1 MAISAAGIGS
11 GLDING
17 LVSQLMVAES
27 KPLDILKAQERQFDT
42 KLSAYG
48 SLKSAISTF
57 QTAMKDLAGSTGGF
71 SAQTVTATHSEILSS
86 TADGTAA
93 AGVFSIEITQL
104 ARQQK
109 LTSAGIADATV
120 PLGSGSLNIQV
131 GVNAAISVT
140 PTDYSLQGIRDAIN
154 ASDAGVTATIVND
167 GTANGNHLVI
177 TSKDSGAANTIKITA
192 TDASLSQF
200 DYDPAFPVVY
210 DANTPQAG
218 MSQLQAAQD
227 ASLTVD
233 GIPIVKPSNTITD
246 AIQGVTLNLAQV
258 TGGTP
263 VTITV
268 GQDSETVKTS
278 VDNFVK
284 AYNDLR
290 QTISKMTAYDP
301 TSKTGGPLVGDA
313 GARSVLNQIRG
324 VLTQSVSGAGTL
336 SLLSDIGVSFQKDG
350 TLALENSKLQKAING
365 NFQDVAK
372 LFTSPEGFAAKLN
385 TLATDL
391 LDDEGLIASRTDGLN
406 TSIKNI
412 KKREDSMQAR
422 LDAVEQRYRAQ
433 FTALDTA
440 LSNMQS
446 TSAYLT
452 QQLSALAKL
461 SG

>member
-11 GLDING
+11 GLDIN
-17 LVSQLMVAES
+17 SIITQLMIAES
-27 KPLDILKAQERQFDT
+27 KPLDLLKSQEKQFDT

-57 QTAMKDLAGSTGGF
+57 QTAMKDLTGSTGF
-71 SAQTVTATHSEILSS
+71 SAQTVTASNAEVLSS

-93 AGVFSIEITQL
+93 AGVFAIEVTQL
-104 ARQQK
+104 AQQHK
-109 LTSAGIADATV
+109 LTSAGVADATV
-120 PLGSGSLNIQV
+120 SLGSGSLNITV
-131 GVNAAISVT
+131 GDNAEVVVT

-154 ASDAGVTATIVND
+154 ASDAGVTATIIND

-177 TSKDSGAANTIKITA
+177 TSDNSGAANTVKITA

-200 DYDPAFPVVY
+200 DYDPASPILY
-210 DANTPQAG
+210 DANTPPTG

-227 ASLTVD
+227 ATLTVD
-233 GIPIVKPSNTITD
+233 GIPITKSSNTITD
-246 AIQGVTLNLAQV
+246 AIQGVSLNLTQV
-258 TGGTP
+258 TNGNA

-284 AYNDLR
+284 AFNELK
-290 QTISKMTAYDP
+290 QTIGKMTAYDA
-301 TSKTGGPLVGDA
+301 TTNTGGPLVGDS
-313 GARSVLNQIRG
+313 GVRSVLNQVRG
-324 VLTQSVSGAGTL
+324 VLTQAVTGAGNL

-350 TLALENSKLQKAING
+350 TLALDNSKLQKAINE
-365 NFQDVAK
+365 NFDDITK
-372 LFTSPEGFAAKLN
+372 LFTSSEGFAAQLK
-385 TLATDL
+385 TLSDNF
-391 LDDEGLIASRTDGLN
+391 LDDEGWIATRTDGLN
-406 TSIKNI
+406 TSIQNI
-412 KKREDSMQAR
+412 KKREDAMQSR
-422 LDAVEQRYRAQ
+422 LESIEQRYRAQ

-440 LSNMQS
+440 LSSMQT

>member
-17 LVSQLMVAES
+17 IVSQLMVAES
-27 KPLDILKAQERQFDT
+27 KPLELLKSQEKQFDA

-57 QTAMKDLAGSTGGF
+57 QTAMKDLTGSTGF
-71 SAQTVTATHSEILSS
+71 SAQTVAVSNAEVLSS

-93 AGVFSIEITQL
+93 AGVFSVQVNQL
-104 ARQQK
+104 AQQQK
-109 LTSAGIADATV
+109 LTSAGIADASV
-120 PLGSGSLNIQV
+120 PLGSGSLNIKV
-131 GVNAAISVT
+131 GDNAEISVT
-140 PTDYSLQGIRDAIN
+140 PSDYSLQGIRDAIN

-200 DYDPAFPVVY
+200 DYDPASPVLY
-210 DANTPQAG
+210 DANTPPAG

-227 ASLTVD
+227 ASLTID
-233 GIPIVKPSNTITD
+233 GIPITKTSNTITD
-246 AIQGVTLNLAQV
+246 AIQGVTLNLTQV
-258 TGGTP
+258 TDGNP
-263 VTITV
+263 ITISV
-268 GQDSETVKTS
+268 GQDAETVKTS

-284 AYNDLR
+284 AYNELK

-301 TSKTGGPLVGDA
+301 TSKTGGPLVGDS

-324 VLTQSVSGAGTL
+324 ALTQAVSGAGNL
-336 SLLSDIGVSFQKDG
+336 SLLSDIGVAFQKDG
-350 TLALENSKLQKAING
+350 TLSLDDSKLQKAIQS
-365 NFQDVAK
+365 NFQDITD
-372 LFTSPEGFAAKLN
+372 LFTSTDGFATKLN
-385 TLATDL
+385 GLATQL

-406 TSIKNI
+406 TSIQNI
-412 KKREDSMQAR
+412 KKREDNLQTR
-422 LDAVEQRYRAQ
+422 LEAIEQRYRAQ
-433 FTALDTA
+433 FIALDTA
-440 LSNMQS
+440 LSSMQN